1 MRSLYRIF
9 DRYLPR
15 DNYNQEP
22 ILYLTNG
29 TYVIYAY
36 SFDRK
41 KEVVLTSDIDKRN
54 FRYMSIFE
62 IFQMAWKII
71 HLDDVKRILNN
82 DFDYNE
88 LLF

>member
-36 SFDRK
+36 SPPILI
-41 KEVVLTSDIDKRN
+41 KETLGICLYLKY
-54 FRYMSIFE
+54 FK
-62 IFQMAWKII
+62 WPGK
-71 HLDDVKRILNN
+71 
-82 DFDYNE
+82 
-88 LLF
+88 

>member
-1 MRSLYRIF
+1 
-9 DRYLPR
+9 
-15 DNYNQEP
+15 
-22 ILYLTNG
+22 
-29 TYVIYAY
+29 
-36 SFDRK
+36 
-41 KEVVLTSDIDKRN
+41 
-54 FRYMSIFE
+54 MSIFE